1 VGYAIAVASA
11 SCEQELAGGVDA
23 ARAAALAA
31 QAPQAAQADQAPGV
45 R

>member
-11 SCEQELAGGVDA
+11 SCEQELAGGVDV
-23 ARAAALAA
+23 ARVAVLAA
-31 QAPQAAQADQAPGV
+31 QAPQAPVV